1 MRWLLPLGAV
11 LLCMGAVWLF
21 SAQSG
26 TLSSGLSRGVL
37 GLIETELPGFYALLA
52 RWGRPEYLLR
62 KLAHFSEYLLLGL
75 LLYALLRRK
84 FSPAVSALLAVMLA
98 AGFALTVNGI
108 CSRCPDGT
116 ATSGTC
122 SSIRQEPLPER
133 CWAVSSPVCGGFL
146 PGSGGENRR
155 HNSRKRARSPAQ
167 GGQALFL
174 LKNSHSARRIAT
186 SGTPASRNS
195 PDTAS

>member
-1 MRWLLPLGAV
+1 MGGKKVGFMSGTRRPMRWLLPLGAV

-98 AGFALTVNGI
+98 AGFALTDEWHQLSVPG
-108 CSRCPDGT
+108 RDGNLRMKAHG
-116 ATSGTC
+116 ATVHG
-122 SSIRQEPLPER
+122 
-133 CWAVSSPVCGGFL
+133 
-146 PGSGGENRR
+146 
-155 HNSRKRARSPAQ
+155 
-167 GGQALFL
+167 
-174 LKNSHSARRIAT
+174 
-186 SGTPASRNS
+186 
-195 PDTAS
+195 

>member
-1 MRWLLPLGAV
+1 MGGKKVGFMSGTRRPMRWLLPLGAV

-62 KLAHFSEYLLLGL
+62 KLAHFSEYLMLGL

-84 FSPAVSALLAVMLA
+84 FSPAVSAL
-98 AGFALTVNGI
+98 
-108 CSRCPDGT
+108 
-116 ATSGTC
+116 
-122 SSIRQEPLPER
+122 
-133 CWAVSSPVCGGFL
+133 
-146 PGSGGENRR
+146 
-155 HNSRKRARSPAQ
+155 
-167 GGQALFL
+167 
-174 LKNSHSARRIAT
+174 
-186 SGTPASRNS
+186 
-195 PDTAS
+195 

>member
-84 FSPAVSALLAVMLA
+84 FSPA
-98 AGFALTVNGI
+98 AGFALTDEWHQLSVPG
-108 CSRCPDGT
+108 RDGNLRDVL
-116 ATSGTC
+116 
-122 SSIRQEPLPER
+122 I
-133 CWAVSSPVCGGFL
+133 
-146 PGSGGENRR
+146 
-155 HNSRKRARSPAQ
+155 
-167 GGQALFL
+167 
-174 LKNSHSARRIAT
+174 
-186 SGTPASRNS
+186 
-195 PDTAS
+195 DTAGAFTGAVLGCILTGLRRLLARLRGRKPAA

>member
-1 MRWLLPLGAV
+1 MGGKKVGFMSGTRRPMRWLLPLGAV

-37 GLIETELPGFYALLA
+37 GLIETELPGFYAQLA

-98 AGFALTVNGI
+98 AGFALTDEWHQLSVPG
-108 CSRCPDGT
+108 RDGNLRDVL
-116 ATSGTC
+116 
-122 SSIRQEPLPER
+122 I
-133 CWAVSSPVCGGFL
+133 
-146 PGSGGENRR
+146 
-155 HNSRKRARSPAQ
+155 
-167 GGQALFL
+167 
-174 LKNSHSARRIAT
+174 
-186 SGTPASRNS
+186 
-195 PDTAS
+195 DTAGAFTGGVLGCVLTGLRRLLDRLRGRKPAA

>member
-1 MRWLLPLGAV
+1 MHGGSLAVFSPERYPLFGSV
-11 LLCMGAVWLF
+11 P
-21 SAQSG
+21 
-26 TLSSGLSRGVL
+26 GVL

-98 AGFALTVNGI
+98 AGFALTDEWHQLSVPG
-108 CSRCPDGT
+108 RDGNLRDVLIDT
-116 ATSGTC
+116 AGAFTG
-122 SSIRQEPLPER
+122 
-133 CWAVSSPVCGGFL
+133 AVLGCVLTGL
-146 PGSGGENRR
+146 RRLLDRLRGENRR

-167 GGQALFL
+167 GGQALFCR
-174 LKNSHSARRIAT
+174 KNSHSARRIAT
-186 SGTPASRNS
+186 WGTPASRNS